1 MQSFRTIFL
10 TTFFFLTIISFAQIP
25 SNTKSIKLVGDSTTT
40 DKIIASLVSNGY
52 NIKDINKYSITT
64 DFKRLKSWSY
74 DINVS
79 RINNIYTFSIYW
91 NTSVSLNIGYAST
104 GPTREMC
111 SFKGMKSSAYKVGF
125 NELNALVLSLG
136 YPITYVQ

>member
-1 MQSFRTIFL
+1 MQPFRTIFL

-64 DFKRLKSWSY
+64 DVKRLKSWSY

-79 RINNIYTFSIYW
+79 SINNIYTFSIYW
-91 NTSVSLNIGYAST
+91 NSSISLNIGPANT
-104 GPTREMC
+104 GPSRETC
-111 SFKGMKSSAYKVGF
+111 SFKGMNSNANKVGF
-125 NELNALVLSLG
+125 NDLNALVQSLG
-136 YPITYVQ
+136 YPITYIQ

>member
-1 MQSFRTIFL
+1 MQPFRTIFL

-64 DFKRLKSWSY
+64 DVKRLKSWSY

-79 RINNIYTFSIYW
+79 SINNSYTFSIYW
-91 NTSVSLNIGYAST
+91 NSSISLNIGYAST
-104 GPTREMC
+104 GPSREIC
-111 SFKGMKSSAYKVGF
+111 SFKGMNSNANKVGF
-125 NELNALVLSLG
+125 NDLNALVRSLG
-136 YPITYVQ
+136 YPITYIQ

>member
-111 SFKGMKSSAYKVGF
+111 SFKGMNSNANKVGF
-125 NELNALVLSLG
+125 NELNALVRSLG
-136 YPITYVQ
+136 YPINYIQ

>member
-25 SNTKSIKLVGDSTTT
+25 CNTKSIKLVGDSTTT

-111 SFKGMKSSAYKVGF
+111 SFKGMNSSAYKVGF
-125 NELNALVLSLG
+125 NDLNALVQSLG
-136 YPITYVQ
+136 YPITYIQ

>member
-111 SFKGMKSSAYKVGF
+111 SFKGMNSSAYKVGF
-125 NELNALVLSLG
+125 NDLNALVQSLG
-136 YPITYVQ
+136 YPITYIQ